1 MSRKYLPEH
10 AAVRTD
16 GLPAVLAVVAHLNA
30 VVRALLLHA
39 VAAVEGA
46 QQLLDVVDEALAVRE
61 AAEEERLAAVRAL
74 GLALLDPGAQAV
86 LAGQLAAGGTHARLL
101 HRLQADVALQERD
114 LPVARLHLIISPN

>member
-1 MSRKYLPEH
+1 ML
-10 AAVRTD
+10 
-16 GLPAVLAVVAHLNA
+16 G
-30 VVRALLLHA
+30 ALLLYA
-39 VAAVEGA
+39 VAALQST

-61 AAEEERLAAVRAL
+61 AAEQEGLAAVRAL

-86 LAGQLAAGGTHARLL
+86 VAGQLAAGGTHPRLL